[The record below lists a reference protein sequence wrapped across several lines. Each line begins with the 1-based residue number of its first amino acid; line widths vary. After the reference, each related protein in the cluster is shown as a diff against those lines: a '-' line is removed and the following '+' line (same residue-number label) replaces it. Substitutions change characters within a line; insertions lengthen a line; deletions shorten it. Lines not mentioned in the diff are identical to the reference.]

1 MVYRNGE
8 VVVTVDLLDPCLQLY
23 PLPEWEAIE
32 RKLTELPSHNR
43 QARYI
48 KRRLI
53 GHAMECGLDS
63 HGRILLPLE
72 LREYAEIKKNI
83 TLVGQG
89 NKFEI
94 WDTTLWERRMK
105 EDSALAGEA
114 LARELALL
122 AL

>member
-1 MVYRNGE
+1 MAYCNGE
-8 VVVTVDLLDPCLQLY
+8 VVVTVDLLDPCLQIY

-43 QARYI
+43 QARHI

-53 GHAMECGLDS
+53 GHAVECGLDS

-72 LREYAEIKKNI
+72 LREYAGIKKDI
-83 TLVGQG
+83 TLIGQG
-89 NKFEI
+89 NKIEL
-94 WDTTLWERRMK
+94 WDTPAWERQMR
-105 EDSALAGEA
+105 EDGVLAEEE
-114 LARELALL
+114 LVRELALL